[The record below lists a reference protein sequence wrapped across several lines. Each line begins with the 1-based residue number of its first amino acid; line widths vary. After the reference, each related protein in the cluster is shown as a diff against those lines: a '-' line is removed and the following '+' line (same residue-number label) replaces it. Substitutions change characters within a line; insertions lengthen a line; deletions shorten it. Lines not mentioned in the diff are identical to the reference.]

1 MDTEEESERGE
12 GEVDPPGRSPKGI
25 VHVEGDLTP
34 LTIGKRGLVW
44 IFPWI
49 CVPVFAGS
57 LWRLTALKNVS
68 HLDGGVLEKPVW
80 QRRWRRLA
88 AKSTS

>member
-57 LWRLTALKNVS
+57 LWRLTAFKKRVTPGWGS
-68 HLDGGVLEKPVW
+68 PGKPC
-80 QRRWRRLA
+80 LA
-88 AKSTS
+88 ASLASSGCEIN